1 MLKRLLLIILFYQSF
16 SFVKAQQRYDDYY
29 DSVQQ
34 MLSVTPDDTTKVL
47 LLAGL
52 SFNYQVFQVD
62 TSILYSQKAI
72 KLARQLN
79 YKNGEAFGLNC
90 YAWALWMSG
99 NYDKA
104 VEMAFKSLNVYKG
117 LQDRKGIASAYNQ
130 LAVIYSD
137 MGDYTQALKYGL
149 LSKKVFDSDEI
160 VPSQSFI
167 LAGIYLSINNIDSAS
182 FYMKEITD
190 LLKQHK
196 GESGVVQDYLGDIE
210 VKKKNYNGALTYY
223 WSGVPIALNEE
234 NYLDLIYVY
243 NSIAKLYYETGNIDS
258 SIYYGK
264 ELLNIYRFTSLKK
277 GAFDAFTVLAKDYKS
292 KIRMTAPLSI

>member
-1 MLKRLLLIILFYQSF
+1 MLKKLLFIILFYQF
-16 SFVKAQQRYDDYY
+16 LPFIKAQQTYDVYY
-29 DSVQQ
+29 DSVQRI
-34 MLSVTPDDTTKVL
+34 LSKTKDDTAKVL
-47 LLAGL
+47 SMVDL
-52 SFNYQVFQVD
+52 SFNYSVYQVD

-160 VPSQSFI
+160 VPFQSFI
-167 LAGIYLSINNIDSAS
+167 LAGIYLSIKNIDSAS

-234 NYLDLIYVY
+234 NYLDLIYLY

-264 ELLNIYRFTSLKK
+264 ELLNIYRLTSLKK
-277 GAFDAFTVLAKDYKS
+277 GAFDAFTILAKDYKLKNQNDS
-292 KIRMTAPLSI
+292 SH